1 MSITLERLNF
11 DGGTGRQMG
20 LVANIKRDIRFAKGL
35 NRLFKRIKP
44 IELDSPVLVC
54 DDWEEAVDK
63 FGDNVAIQDD
73 QRSLTYRELDAMANR
88 FGHWA
93 QSRRLKRGDTV
104 ALVMLNRAEY
114 IAAWMGFAKVG
125 VGTALINTNLTGH
138 ALAHCL
144 SISNASQVVT
154 DLECWRSVDDARLL
168 SGRNLMLWVLGLGD
182 TDEADSR
189 RGLDKPVRSGS
200 SVRPNRSLRSGL
212 TNRDTA
218 LYIYTSGTTGMP
230 KAAKITHARAR
241 TYMRAFAGAT
251 AATDKDVTFN
261 VLPLYHSTGGLVGI
275 GPALLNGGK
284 LVLRRRFSASS
295 FWPDAKATGA
305 TLFVYIGELCRY
317 LVNCPEQPDERS
329 HKLRLAFGN
338 GLRPDVWDDFQK
350 RFRIPDI
357 LEFYGSTEG
366 NVSLFNFDGKPGAIG
381 RVPGFVKNK
390 INFKLVK
397 FDIDTEEPLRGS
409 DGLCQLT
416 GPGEVGEALGKI
428 SDDLRHSFSGYADKA
443 ASEKKILR
451 DVFVRGDRWFRTG
464 DLMRQDSEGYVYFI
478 DRIGD
483 TYRWKG
489 ENVSTAEVEQRLA
502 DAPGV
507 KEVIAYG
514 VPIPGQ
520 EGKAGM
526 VALVLDGKFEAAAFA
541 QWVEAELPS
550 YAQPCFVRVIK
561 AADTTG
567 TFKYRKIDLVTDG
580 FDPEKADGAL
590 YVRGGKSGYTKLTA
604 AARAAILSGETR
616 L

>member
-1 MSITLERLNF
+1 
-11 DGGTGRQMG
+11 MG
-20 LVANIKRDIRFAKGL
+20 LVANIRRDIRFAKGL
-35 NRLFKRIKP
+35 GRLLKRIKP
-44 IELDSPVLVC
+44 IDLDSDVLVC

-63 FGDNVAIQDD
+63 FADNIAIEDD
-73 QRSLTYRELDAMANR
+73 RRSLTYRELDAMANR

-144 SISNASQVVT
+144 TISNASQVLT
-154 DLECWRSVDDARLL
+154 CEECWRKVEDARPYV
-168 SGRNLMLWVLGLGD
+168 GRNMMLWVLGLD
-182 TDEADSR
+182 DADEADER
-189 RGLDKPVRSGS
+189 RGIDKPVRSGS
-200 SVRPNRSLRSGL
+200 SVRPAKSVRSGL

-218 LYIYTSGTTGMP
+218 LYIFTSGTTGLP

-251 AATDKDVTFN
+251 ESTEKDVTFN

-284 LVLRRRFSASS
+284 LILRRRFSATT
-295 FWPDAKATGA
+295 FWPDVKATGS

-317 LVNCPEQPDERS
+317 LVNCPENPDERS

-338 GLRPDVWDDFQK
+338 GLRPDVWTDFQK
-350 RFRIPDI
+350 RFAVPNI

-366 NVSLFNFDGKPGAIG
+366 NVSLFNFDGKAGAIG
-381 RVPGFVKNK
+381 RVPGFVKK
-390 INFKLVK
+390 QVNFRLVR
-397 FDIDTEEPLRGS
+397 FDIETEEPVRGS
-409 DGLCQLT
+409 DGLCQMVKSN
-416 GPGEVGEALGKI
+416 EIGEAIGI
-428 SDDLRHSFSGYADKA
+428 IGDDTRHSFSGYADKA

-451 DVFVRGDRWFRTG
+451 DVFVRGDRYFRTG
-464 DLMRQDSEGYVYFI
+464 DLMRQDSEGYVYFV

-502 DAPGV
+502 DAPGI

-526 VALVLDGKFEAAAFA
+526 VALVIDGRFSAKTFA
-541 QWVEAELPS
+541 EWVEQELPT
-550 YAQPCFVRVIK
+550 YARPAFIRIIK
-561 AADTTG
+561 SADTTG
-567 TFKYRKIDLVTDG
+567 TFKYRKVDLVSDG
-580 FDPEKADGAL
+580 FDPAKVDGAL
-590 YVRGGKSGYTKLTA
+590 YVRGGKSGYTKLSET
-604 AARAAILSGETR
+604 ARAAILSGETR

>member
-1 MSITLERLNF
+1 MDVT
-11 DGGTGRQMG
+11 MG
-20 LVANIKRDIRFAKGL
+20 LVANIRRDMRFVKGL
-35 NRLFKRIKP
+35 RRLLGRIKP
-44 IELDSPVLVC
+44 ITMDSVDLVC

-63 FGDNVAIQDD
+63 FPDHIAIQDD
-73 QRSLTYRELDAMANR
+73 RRAISYRDLDAMANR

-93 QSRRLKRGDTV
+93 VSRRLKRGDTV

-114 IAAWMGFAKVG
+114 IAAWMGFSKVG
-125 VGTALINTNLTGH
+125 VGAALINTNLTGH

-144 SISNASQVVT
+144 TISNASQVVT
-154 DLECWRSVDDARLL
+154 DEDCWRKVEDARPLVD
-168 SGRNLMLWVLGLGD
+168 RNMMLWVLGLPD
-182 TDEADSR
+182 EDEADER

-200 SVRPNRSLRSGL
+200 SVRPARSVRSGL

-218 LYIYTSGTTGMP
+218 LYIFTSGTTGLP

-251 AATDKDVTFN
+251 AATEKDVTFN

-284 LVLRRRFSASS
+284 LVLRKRFSASS
-295 FWPDAKATGA
+295 FWGDVKASGA

-317 LVNCPEQPDERS
+317 LVNCPENPDERA

-338 GLRPDVWDDFQK
+338 GLRPDVWEDFQK
-350 RFRIPDI
+350 RFAVPDI

-366 NVSLFNFDGKPGAIG
+366 NVSLFNFDGKAGAIG
-381 RVPGFVKNK
+381 RVPGFLKK
-390 INFKLVK
+390 QINCRLVR
-397 FDIDTEEPLRGS
+397 FDIDTELPVRGAN
-409 DGLCQLT
+409 GLCELAK
-416 GPGEVGEALGKI
+416 PGEVGEALGMI
-428 SDDLRHSFSGYADKA
+428 GDDTRHAFSGYADKA

-451 DVFVRGDRWFRTG
+451 DVFVKGDRWFRTG
-464 DLMRQDSEGYVYFI
+464 DLMKQDSDGYIYFI

-507 KEVIAYG
+507 KEVVAYG
-514 VPIPGQ
+514 VPVPGQ

-526 VALVLDGKFEAAAFA
+526 VALVIDGRFSAKVFA
-541 QWVEAELPS
+541 EWVDQELPS
-550 YAQPCFVRVIK
+550 YARPAFIRLIK
-561 AADTTG
+561 SAETTG
-567 TFKYRKIDLVTDG
+567 TFKYRKVDLVADG
-580 FDPEKADGAL
+580 FDPDKVDGAL
-590 YVRGGKSGYTKLTA
+590 YVRGGKNGYMKLTE

>member
-1 MSITLERLNF
+1 
-11 DGGTGRQMG
+11 MG
-20 LVANIKRDIRFAKGL
+20 LVANIRRDMKFAKGL
-35 NRLFKRIKP
+35 RRLLARIKP
-44 IELDSPVLVC
+44 IELDSTDLVC

-63 FGDNVAIQDD
+63 FADHVAVQDD
-73 QRSLTYRELDAMANR
+73 RGSVTYRELDAMANR

-93 QSRRLKRGDTV
+93 QSRRLKRGDTI
-104 ALVMLNRAEY
+104 ALVMLNRVEY
-114 IAAWMGFAKVG
+114 LAAWIGFSKVG
-125 VGTALINTNLTGH
+125 VATALINTNLSGH

-154 DLECWRSVDDARLL
+154 DADCWRKIEEARPYA
-168 SGRNLMLWVLGLGD
+168 GRNLMLWVLGLAD
-182 TDEADSR
+182 EDEADER
-189 RGLDKPVRSGS
+189 RGLDKPVRGGS
-200 SVRPNRSLRSGL
+200 SVRPARSARAGL

-218 LYIYTSGTTGMP
+218 LYIYTSGTTGLP
-230 KAAKITHARAR
+230 KAARITHARAR

-251 AATDKDVTFN
+251 TATDKDITFN

-284 LVLRRRFSASS
+284 LILRKRFSATN
-295 FWPDAKATGA
+295 FWPDVKASGA

-317 LVNCPEQPDERS
+317 LVNCPEHADERS

-350 RFRIPDI
+350 RFGVPDI

-381 RVPGFVKNK
+381 RAPNFLKK
-390 INFKLVK
+390 QINFRLVR
-397 FDIDTEEPLRGS
+397 FDIDTELPSRGAN
-409 DGLCQLT
+409 GLCELAR
-416 GPGEVGEALGKI
+416 PGEVGEAIGQI
-428 SDDLRHSFSGYADKA
+428 GDDIRHAFSGYADKA

-464 DLMRQDSEGYVYFI
+464 DLMKQDAEGYVYFI

-507 KEVIAYG
+507 LEVIAYG
-514 VPIPGQ
+514 VPVPGH

-526 VALVLDGKFEAAAFA
+526 VALVVDGKFGARVFA
-541 QWVEAELPS
+541 DWVEQELPI
-550 YAQPCFVRVIK
+550 YARPAFVRLIK
-561 AADTTG
+561 SAETTG
-567 TFKYRKIDLVTDG
+567 TFKYRKIDLVADG
-580 FDPEKADGAL
+580 FDPEKVDGPL
-590 YVRGGKSGYTKLTA
+590 YVRGGKSGYTKLSDV
-604 AARAAILSGETR
+604 ARQAILDGETR

>member
-1 MSITLERLNF
+1 
-11 DGGTGRQMG
+11 MG
-20 LVANIKRDIRFAKGL
+20 LIANIRRDLRFAGSL
-35 NRLFKRIKP
+35 RRLLKRIKP
-44 IELDSPVLVC
+44 IDMDSPVLVC
-54 DDWEEAVDK
+54 DDWEEAADR
-63 FGDNVAIQDD
+63 FADHIAIEDD
-73 QRSLTYRELDAMANR
+73 RRPLTYRELDAMANR

-114 IAAWMGFAKVG
+114 LAAWLGFSKVG
-125 VGTALINTNLTGH
+125 VAAALINTNLTGH
-138 ALAHCL
+138 ALAHSL
-144 SISNASQVVT
+144 TISNASQVVV
-154 DLECWRSVDDARLL
+154 DEDCWRKVEDARPLVT
-168 SGRNLMLWVLGLGD
+168 RNLMLWVLGLAD
-182 TDEADSR
+182 ADEADDR
-189 RGLDKPVRSGS
+189 RGLDKPMRSGS
-200 SVRPNRSLRSGL
+200 SVRPARSARMGL

-218 LYIYTSGTTGMP
+218 LYIYTSGTTGLP

-241 TYMRAFAGAT
+241 TYMRAFAGMT

-284 LVLRRRFSASS
+284 LVLRKRFSAST
-295 FWPDAKATGA
+295 FWGDVKSSGA

-317 LVNCPEQPDERS
+317 LVNCPEHADERA

-338 GLRPDVWDDFQK
+338 GLRPDVWTDFQQ
-350 RFRIPDI
+350 RFRIPNI

-366 NVSLFNFDGKPGAIG
+366 NVSVFNFDGKPGAIG
-381 RVPGFVKNK
+381 RVPAFLKKQV
-390 INFKLVK
+390 NFRLVR
-397 FDIDTEEPLRGS
+397 FDIDTELPVRGS
-409 DGLCQLT
+409 DGLCQ
-416 GPGEVGEALGKI
+416 PAKAGEVGEAIGQI
-428 SDDLRHSFSGYADKA
+428 GDDTRHAFSGYADKA

-464 DLMRQDSEGYVYFI
+464 DLMKQDSEGYIYFI

-514 VPIPGQ
+514 VPVPGH

-526 VALVLDGKFEAAAFA
+526 VALVIDGRFSAKAFA
-541 QWVEAELPS
+541 EWVEQELPS
-550 YAQPCFVRVIK
+550 YARPAFVRLIK
-561 AADTTG
+561 SAETTG
-567 TFKYRKIDLVTDG
+567 TFKYRKVDLVADG
-580 FDPEKADGAL
+580 FDPDKVDGPL
-590 YVRGGKSGYTKLTA
+590 YVRGGKSGYTKLSE
-604 AARAAILSGETR
+604 AAREAILSGETR